1 MSWLDTTLNLDAD
14 DAAARRA
21 TLTMHTGDPGSTG
34 ANQDASAALSWENGG
49 DPGTVSTVQP
59 ATPGV
64 AYAAPSV
71 NLSADSTYTHYGF
84 RDGGGAWLGG
94 FPLPQP
100 IQTTAAET
108 RTIPVRIGPNA

>member
-34 ANQDASAALSWENGG
+34 ANEDVTAALSWENGG
-49 DPGTVSTVQP
+49 DPGAVATVQP

-84 RDGGGAWLGG
+84 RDGGGAFMGG
-94 FPLPQP
+94 FRLPTP
-100 IQTTAAET
+100 IVTTDAVS
-108 RTIPVRIGPNA
+108 RVIPVRIGPRV